1 MKIFNEKEVEKA
13 ALESYSYLPDWA
25 GKYEDELT
33 GEFKSGVEYAESKVE
48 DLCIEFATFIENNF
62 ITAMSSGKKYINF
75 HEENDLDFMSDS
87 NRYSLEEV
95 YQQFLTQRN
104 GK

>member
-1 MKIFNEKEVEKA
+1 MKIFNKEEVEKA

-25 GKYEDELT
+25 CKYEDELT

-48 DLCIEFATFIENNF
+48 DLCIEFAEWMFTSPMILTDDN
-62 ITAMSSGKKYINF
+62 GGVG
-75 HEENDLDFMSDS
+75 S
-87 NRYSLEEV
+87 NVTTSELFQE
-95 YQQFLTQRN
+95 FLTSRN

>member
-1 MKIFNEKEVEKA
+1 MKIFNEEEVDKA
-13 ALESYSYLPDWA
+13 SLQYSTLIHST
-25 GKYEDELT
+25 DELDSIEAEAFAT
-33 GEFKSGVEYAESKVE
+33 GVEYAESKVE

-62 ITAMSSGKKYINF
+62 ITAISSGKKYINF
-75 HEENDLDFMSDS
+75 HEEDDLDFTSDS

-95 YQQFLTQRN
+95 FQQFLTQRN